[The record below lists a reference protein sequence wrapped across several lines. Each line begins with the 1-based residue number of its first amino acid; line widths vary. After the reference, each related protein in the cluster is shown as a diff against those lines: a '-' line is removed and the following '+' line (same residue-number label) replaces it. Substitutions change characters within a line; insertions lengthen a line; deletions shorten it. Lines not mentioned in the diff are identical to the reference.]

1 MIKYTST
8 LDATISQF
16 IKSSSAVA
24 NGKPCGTED
33 NPCVIT
39 TPSFGFGRSLPLPV
53 TISNSF
59 MNAVPIR
66 TEEPL
71 CGSDKNPC
79 SIKNFTTM
87 MGAIPVLVRI
97 EE

>member
-1 MIKYTST
+1 MGI
-8 LDATISQF
+8 AVSQYR
-16 IKSSSAVA
+16 KPSSAVA

-33 NPCVIT
+33 NPCIKT
-39 TPSFGFGRSLPLPV
+39 TPSFGFGRTLPLHV

-71 CGSDKNPC
+71 WGSDKNPC
-79 SIKNFTTM
+79 SIRIFKTM
-87 MGAIPVLVRI
+87 MDAVPMLVRI